1 MTSPATTMRSLDRAF
16 DVLATLQSAAQPL
29 RLSEVARGTGLHIAT
44 TQRILNVLLARGY
57 AFRSGDGYT
66 AGPAAL
72 ALAHTFVLT
81 NPISVLAQPILQQ
94 LATTTRLTASLYV
107 RLEFSRILVGRV
119 EGASPLS
126 YVLPIGDLL
135 PLHVGGAGKTFLAE
149 MDTEERDAA
158 LAGVSEVR
166 RADGSAVDRDALLE
180 ELDAIRREGYAVSVS
195 ERLVGIAAVTAGV
208 RDPDGRLAA
217 VLGVTGSDT
226 DLTPDV
232 VGQLVPEVRRAA
244 ASLGSRLPRG
254 RG

>member
-16 DVLATLQSAAQPL
+16 DVLSTLQAAAQPL

-66 AGPAAL
+66 AGPASL

-94 LATTTRLTASLYV
+94 LASTSGLTASLFV
-107 RLEFSRILVGRV
+107 RVEFSRILVGRV

-126 YVLPIGDLL
+126 YVLPIGDRL

-149 MDTEERDAA
+149 MDAQEREAA
-158 LAGVSEVR
+158 LDGVDEIR
-166 RADGSAVDRDALLE
+166 RADGSTVDRDELVA
-180 ELDAIRREGYAVSVS
+180 ELDGIRRDGYAVSVS
-195 ERLVGIAAVTAGV
+195 ERLVGIAAVTAAV
-208 RDPDGRLAA
+208 RDDDGRLAA

-232 VGQLVPEVRRAA
+232 IASLVPEVRRAA